1 MADTFTASRLRQHG
15 HDVQQRCVDTVDPPV
30 HNRTGLRPS
39 IPTKLCAVQA
49 LMSATPH
56 ATAHVYSKFDF
67 TKPCQKCA
75 LQNEHTAR
83 KIDRCEFVKTGIV
96 G

>member
-1 MADTFTASRLRQHG
+1 MANTFIASRLRQHG
-15 HDVQQRCVDTVDPPV
+15 HNVQQQCVET
-30 HNRTGLRPS
+30 
-39 IPTKLCAVQA
+39 A

-83 KIDRCEFVKTGIV
+83 KIDRYSRWIFPTTFSIFCVCYWLYFTFRSS
-96 G
+96 